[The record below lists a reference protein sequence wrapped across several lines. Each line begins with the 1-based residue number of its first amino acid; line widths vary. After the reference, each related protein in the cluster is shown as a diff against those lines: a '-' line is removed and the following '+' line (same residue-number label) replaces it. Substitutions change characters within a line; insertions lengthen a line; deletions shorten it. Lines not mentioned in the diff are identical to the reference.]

1 MRTHVLAL
9 MVGAFC
15 QARKES
21 TYPLYLTPSCSKDLD
36 CSEREPIDAILAVRG
51 KYDLAGSYA
60 AIDLSD
66 ACRVNR
72 ENLPKDQ
79 WVAFVSCSAGC
90 SQEQQVEELHQLEM
104 EGLIIHSTSNCPH
117 RPLRILG
124 VPTFTVNES
133 LAVSTDW
140 SVRIDRPSSDINW
153 LALRLVLGFMAAI
166 GILTSLTLWWLKP
179 WRRQPRPRVYASP
192 VEFNPK
198 SKLSLTSLDVFP
210 TLNYSPTERRKTTA
224 NCGVARPVNKALLS
238 RKSAPVPRTG
248 GMDPNLLS
256 NDQPALLVELEE
268 TSDEA
273 LEEEGPAYFSDT
285 VCAICLGDYEAG
297 DRLRV
302 LTCRH
307 AFHADCIDPW
317 LLSPTAHS
325 VCPTCKSDL
334 SAPLG
339 LPALPLPPAAGDG
352 PIVRFEEILGIAM
365 PVLIYPDDPE
375 FPTLQRRLN
384 SQQL

>member
-1 MRTHVLAL
+1 MRIHVLAL
-9 MVGAFC
+9 LAGALGL
-15 QARKES
+15 ARKDS
-21 TYPLYLTPSCSKDLD
+21 TYPLYLTPPCEKGLD
-36 CSEREPIDAILAVRG
+36 CPEEDPIDAALDARG
-51 KYDLAGSYA
+51 RFDLAGTYA
-60 AIDLSD
+60 AVDLGD
-66 ACRVNR
+66 ACHER
-72 ENLPKDQ
+72 PGATPSTQ
-79 WVAFVSCSAGC
+79 WIGFVSCAAACPEERQAQVLRRLGMDGLVVHSAADCPG
-90 SQEQQVEELHQLEM
+90 EL
-104 EGLIIHSTSNCPH
+104 
-117 RPLRILG
+117 RAD
-124 VPTFTVNES
+124 VPRFSVNES
-133 LAVSTDW
+133 LAVAGGW
-140 SVRIDRPSSDINW
+140 LVRIDRPASETNW

-166 GILTSLTLWWLKP
+166 AILTSLTLWWLKP

-192 VEFNPK
+192 TDFNPK
-198 SKLSLTSLDVFP
+198 AKLSLTSLDVFP
-210 TLNYSPTERRKTTA
+210 TLNYSPNDRRKTTA
-224 NCGVARPVNKALLS
+224 TCAVGRPANNVLLA
-238 RKSAPVPRTG
+238 RKSAPVQPT
-248 GMDPNLLS
+248 
-256 NDQPALLVELEE
+256 PALLDQLAEPV
-268 TSDEA
+268 S
-273 LEEEGPAYFSDT
+273 EEEEEYFCDT

-384 SQQL
+384 SQ